1 MSQTVYLSIGSNQGD
16 LEKNLVFA
24 YNNLKQ
30 IFKNI
35 KSSSLF
41 KTKPMYNTA
50 QPDFL
55 NAVFYGETDLPPYQL
70 LDYIHTLEDK
80 AGRDRSRAGWKGPR
94 PLDIDILLY
103 GDTVSGD
110 PVLTIPHPGIKERGF
125 VLIPLAEIAPDLA
138 DPVTGQKYKYF
149 IKNNM
154 NLSSKYYKSSAI
166 FDIISPDGRERNR
179 R

>member
-1 MSQTVYLSIGSNQGD
+1 MSQQVYLSIGSNLGNR
-16 LEKNLVFA
+16 EKNLAFA

-30 IFKNI
+30 VLRNI

-41 KTKPMYNTA
+41 KTEPMYNKD
-50 QPDFL
+50 QPEFI
-55 NAVFYGETDLPPYQL
+55 NAVFLGETDLDSYEL

-80 AGRDRSRAGWKGPR
+80 AGRDRAKAGWKGPR

-125 VLIPLAEIAPDLA
+125 VLIPLVEIAPDLT
-138 DPVTGQKYKYF
+138 DPVTGEKYQYF

-154 NLSSKYYKSSAI
+154 NFIVKYYKSSEI
-166 FDIISPDGRERNR
+166 FDIIAPDGR
-179 R
+179 